1 MFLLICTWFFYCLY
15 VVTWSCFYLR
25 QDYFLANVWQRWQR
39 NTVKTTKNHESMS
52 EYYFFSV
59 RYWEVATHIYQKKY
73 FMSTVNEIQKEAQ
86 STYAAHT
93 SVCMQFYV
101 CVCLLVNLMCLLL
114 LGVQGGISN
123 ILFLSPIDT
132 YRQSIG
138 NELYNIWWTS
148 SENKSY
154 QYQEV

>member
-1 MFLLICTWFFYCLY
+1 MYAIVFINMYLIYGTFYTSSHDLI
-15 VVTWSCFYLR
+15 FIG
-25 QDYFLANVWQRWQR
+25 QDYFLANVWQSWQR

-52 EYYFFSV
+52 EYYCLSFK
-59 RYWEVATHIYQKKY
+59 YWEVATHKY
-73 FMSTVNEIQKEAQ
+73 IKRNIFMSTMNEMQKEEQ

-123 ILFLSPIDT
+123 ISFLSPIDT
-132 YRQSIG
+132 FKQSIG
-138 NELYNIWWTS
+138 NELHNI
-148 SENKSY
+148 
-154 QYQEV
+154 

>member
-1 MFLLICTWFFYCLY
+1 MYAIVFINMYLIYGTFYTSSHDLI
-15 VVTWSCFYLR
+15 FIG
-25 QDYFLANVWQRWQR
+25 QDYFLANVWQSWQR

-52 EYYFFSV
+52 EYYCLSFK
-59 RYWEVATHIYQKKY
+59 YWEVATHIYQKKY
-73 FMSTVNEIQKEAQ
+73 FMSTMNEIQKEEQ

-123 ILFLSPIDT
+123 ISFLSPIDT
-132 YRQSIG
+132 FKQSIG
-138 NELYNIWWTS
+138 NELHNI
-148 SENKSY
+148 
-154 QYQEV
+154 